1 MIRIEVVYASPEK
14 QSMLSVN
21 VLPNSTVEDAIIAS
35 NIINIFPEI
44 DLQTNAVGIFGKRAA
59 LTTRLKDK
67 DRVEIYRP
75 LLIDPMEARRLRAKK
90 NK

>member
-1 MIRIEVVYASPEK
+1 MIRVEVVYASPEK

-35 NIINIFPEI
+35 NIINVFPEI
-44 DLQTNAVGIFGKRAA
+44 DLQKNAVGIFGKKAK

-90 NK
+90 

>member
-1 MIRIEVVYASPEK
+1 MISVEVAYATPGK
-14 QSMLSVN
+14 QLILKIN
-21 VLPNSTVEDAIIAS
+21 VLPNSTVEDAILAS
-35 NIINIFPEI
+35 TILEKFPEI
-44 DLQTNAVGIFGKRAA
+44 DLQKNEVGVFGKRVK

-90 NK
+90 GK